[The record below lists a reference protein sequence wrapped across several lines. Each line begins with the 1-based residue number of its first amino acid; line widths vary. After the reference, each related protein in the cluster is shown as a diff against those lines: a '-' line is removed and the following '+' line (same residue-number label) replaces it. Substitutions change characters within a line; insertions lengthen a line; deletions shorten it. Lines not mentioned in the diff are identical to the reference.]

1 MGISIKELMAFVN
14 PLGANVR
21 NHMSTIDDKFVDEAR
36 TAFSTASK
44 SKSDLSAV
52 KNADAQNG
60 LKNEAT
66 KPQMVEK
73 APAAEEGALRKNPS
87 RNEHSAPAGAGSA
100 AANSSKPAG
109 TESRDNSNYREPV
122 RQAEMPQSKE
132 RPNRNEAPRRE
143 TFTAPQQRAGSPQ
156 RVEQSGRTNG
166 SRVSPMN
173 HLRSGINQE
182 RKPAPN
188 PNNRPASQNDN
199 FGRYG
204 NRRPG
209 EAPKPMASVSNSG
222 PSRTPQGNQNH
233 NTSGVRSQ
241 QNAGQ
246 RPAQGQSRP
255 MQRPNQGPQRQGQNQ
270 GPHQNQGLRPNQ
282 GPRPNSNF
290 GPKNGYGNSGARQQD
305 GRNQFSGRN
314 ATRSNY
320 NQNNRGQQGRFQGN
334 RFQSPAKPQTLTT
347 SVKSVQLPD
356 FMSIKEFSQL
366 VELPASDIIKKL
378 IGLGVMA
385 TINQEID
392 RDTMILIA
400 DEYGI
405 AATAA
410 KTEAQKLEFVE
421 AEDDPGSLI
430 TRPPVVT
437 ILGHVDHGKTSLLD
451 AIRQT
456 NVTSQEAGGITQHI
470 GAYQVELKERKIT
483 FLDTPGHAAFTAM
496 RARGAQVTD
505 IAILVVAADDGV
517 MPQTVEAINHVQD
530 ANVPIIVAI
539 NKIDKPGANLD
550 RIKTDLMQF
559 GLVDEALGGETI
571 FVPVSAKKRTGIET
585 LLEMILLVAD
595 VKDLKANP
603 ERLAKGTI
611 IEAKLDK
618 GRGPVA
624 TVLVQNGT
632 LQVGDPIIAGSAAGK
647 VKVLNNDKGKR
658 VKKAGPSTPVEVIGF
673 DEVPQAGDILHV
685 AAEESSARHLADKRM
700 QYKRETEL
708 KKTQKITLDDLFTKI
723 KEGEIKE
730 LKIVLK
736 ADVQGSVEAIRQSLE
751 KLSTEEVR
759 VKVIQGAVGGI
770 GEGDVMLASASNAI
784 IIGFNVRP
792 DPSAK
797 RSADKEN
804 VDIRLYRV
812 IYNIIEDVQKAME
825 GMLEPTFKE
834 VINGKAEIRQ
844 VYKVPKVG
852 NIAGCYVLEGK
863 ITRSNDIRLIRDNI
877 VILEGKIDSLKRFK
891 DDVREVSEGFE
902 CGIGIEKYNDI
913 KEGDIIE
920 AFSMEEV
927 KRTMAK

>member
-1 MGISIKELMAFVN
+1 MGISIKELMAFLN

-21 NHMSTIDDKFVDEAR
+21 NHMSTIDDKFVDEAK
-36 TAFSTASK
+36 TAFSTAAK
-44 SKSDLSAV
+44 AKTDFPAV
-52 KNADAQNG
+52 KNSDAQNG
-60 LKNEAT
+60 PKNEAA

-73 APAAEEGALRKNPS
+73 APVAEEGSLRKNPS
-87 RNEHSAPAGAGSA
+87 RIDHTTPAGAG
-100 AANSSKPAG
+100 AANSSRQAG
-109 TESRDNSNYREPV
+109 VEPRGNSNYREPI
-122 RQAEMPQSKE
+122 RQAQMPHSKE
-132 RPNRNEAPRRE
+132 SPSRNETPHRE
-143 TFTAPQQRAGSPQ
+143 AFTRTMPQQREGSAQ
-156 RVEQSGRTNG
+156 HVEQSGRTNA

-173 HLRSGINQE
+173 HLRTGINQE

-188 PNNRPASQNDN
+188 SNNRPAFQNDN
-199 FGRYG
+199 SGRYG

-209 EAPKPMASVSNSG
+209 EQPKPMAPVSNGG
-222 PSRTPQGNQNH
+222 PSRTPQGNPNH
-233 NTSGVRSQ
+233 NASGFRPQ

-246 RPAQGQSRP
+246 RPAQGQSRT
-255 MQRPNQGPQRQGQNQ
+255 MQRPNLGPQKQGQNQ
-270 GPHQNQGLRPNQ
+270 GNQGS
-282 GPRPNSNF
+282 RPNSNF
-290 GPKNGYGNSGARQQD
+290 GQKNGHGNSGARQQE

-314 ATRSNY
+314 GTRSNN

-356 FMSIKEFSQL
+356 SMSIKAFSQL

-378 IGLGVMA
+378 IGLGIMA

-405 AATAA
+405 SATAA
-410 KTEAQKLEFVE
+410 KTEAEKLEFVE
-421 AEDDPGSLI
+421 AEDDPDSLI

-632 LQVGDPIIAGSAAGK
+632 LQVGDPIIAGAAAGK
-647 VKVLNNDKGKR
+647 VKVLNNDKGKK

-751 KLSTEEVR
+751 KLATEEVR

-770 GEGDVMLASASNAI
+770 GEGDVLLASASNAI

-797 RSADKEN
+797 RSAEKEN

-825 GMLEPTFKE
+825 GMLDPTFKE

-852 NIAGCYVLEGK
+852 NVAGCYVLEGK

-877 VILEGKIDSLKRFK
+877 VVLEGKIDSLKRFK